1 MILLILVT
9 LLVALNSSW
18 WSIVLCPQEDRI
30 TGFWSVCFTL
40 MLQIGLGVIFRD
52 AWEKEPSI
60 FLMTVSFLQSFNFM
74 SVRFSSAVREG
85 YPSFRKLKPII
96 PAALFSGV
104 FTLMM
109 WFFATAMVNKTPV

>member
-1 MILLILVT
+1 MILLIVLT
-9 LLVALNSSW
+9 LLVALISSW
-18 WSIVLCPQEDRI
+18 WSIVLCPEEDQT

-40 MLQIGLGVIFRD
+40 ILQIVSGIIFRD

-109 WFFATAMVNKTPV
+109 WFIAAAMVNKTHL